1 MHPQQTLTSFRRI
14 NLQFA
19 GVTEPSLDLWVARKV
34 DLPGIDFAGCGN
46 NLALQ
51 QRAKVT
57 PQQSLRLSSR
67 GLAIFL
73 VDVVLVAKCRP
84 TVTRACSAYYVRT
97 RRQRRNA
104 ILFVCSAFAV
114 HRE

>member
-19 GVTEPSLDLWVARKV
+19 GVTEPSLDLWVARKA

-51 QRAKVT
+51 QRAK
-57 PQQSLRLSSR
+57 LR

-73 VDVVLVAKCRP
+73 VDVVLVAKCRQ
-84 TVTRACSAYYVRT
+84 TVTRACSAYYVRM
-97 RRQRRNA
+97 RRQRHKA